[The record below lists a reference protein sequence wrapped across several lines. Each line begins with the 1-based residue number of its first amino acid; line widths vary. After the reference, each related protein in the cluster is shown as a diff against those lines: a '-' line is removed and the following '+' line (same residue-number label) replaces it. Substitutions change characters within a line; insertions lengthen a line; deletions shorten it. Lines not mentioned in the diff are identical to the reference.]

1 MLPLA
6 LGGVVALIFCAL
18 LLAAFGGAATGK
30 SRAQRAADLAALS
43 AARSM
48 RDDFERLFVS
58 ARRPDGSE
66 NPAHLGKREY
76 LRRAS
81 LAAVE
86 AARRNG
92 VDARRLRIEF
102 PDADSFAPLRARAEI
117 TASLEVAAL
126 PSLPVAAEAEAEAAP
141 PPSGAAAGGSPTT
154 ASGGGYAGTLAYRQG
169 ESMRPDVAAAFDR
182 LAAAASADGVSLI
195 INSGFRSDAEQA
207 ALFAQNPDPQWVAPP
222 GTSLHRCATELD
234 LGPPSAYGWLAAN
247 ARRFGFEKRYAWG
260 LATSRQSL
268 DPLHR
273 PGSAASDRTRRS
285 AARDL
290 AAQVREHVQPAR
302 PQRVL
307 ASSGR
312 VPSGSSR
319 AGS

>member
-1 MLPLA
+1 MPDGADSDAVGPLPASRVHATALARLRGEGGQALPLA

-66 NPAHLGKREY
+66 NPAHLAKREY

-86 AARRNG
+86 AARKNG

-102 PDADSFAPLRARAEI
+102 PDVDSFAPLRARAEV
-117 TASLEVAAL
+117 TASLDVAAL

-141 PPSGAAAGGSPTT
+141 PPSGAATGGSPST

-247 ARRFGFEKRYAWG
+247 GRRFGFEKRYSWE
-260 LATSRQSL
+260 
-268 DPLHR
+268 PWHYE
-273 PGSAASDRTRRS
+273 TR
-285 AARDL
+285 
-290 AAQVREHVQPAR
+290 
-302 PQRVL
+302 
-307 ASSGR
+307 
-312 VPSGSSR
+312 
-319 AGS
+319 